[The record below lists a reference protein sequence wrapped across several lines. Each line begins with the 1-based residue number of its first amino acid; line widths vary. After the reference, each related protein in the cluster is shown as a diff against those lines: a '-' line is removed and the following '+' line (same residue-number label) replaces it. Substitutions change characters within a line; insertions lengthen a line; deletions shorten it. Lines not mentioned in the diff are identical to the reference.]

1 MTTFNLERQ
10 IVLETDASDYAIR
23 MCISQLDLD
32 GRLRLVAFYSRK
44 MVPIELNY
52 EIHDKELLAIVKAF
66 RE

>member
-1 MTTFNLERQ
+1 
-10 IVLETDASDYAIR
+10 
-23 MCISQLDLD
+23 MCISQPDPD

-52 EIHDKELLAIVKAF
+52 EIHDKELLAIVEAF